1 MTEDVSKAAETAEII
16 LAHEKPFGLGRIA
29 VHPATRELVAENGR
43 REKLEPRVMEV
54 LVALWRAD
62 GAPLTKDDL
71 IQACW
76 RGRIVGD
83 DAIDRVIGRLRRALA
98 GIGDNALRIET
109 ITKVGYRLVPS
120 GTGSAPGPLD
130 APLAATPKPSRRLL
144 FAGGALVAAA
154 AVGGGLVWKARHA
167 PGLDGATQKL
177 YDQGWTALRNTG
189 PEQLAQAVGLFRK
202 VVAAAPAFAD
212 GWGAL
217 GYAYAA
223 QGALS
228 DPALRAGL
236 QASARA
242 AAERAVELS
251 PGNALGQAALVALKP
266 VFRNWLASEAAYSAA
281 LERHPDVAPLLDG
294 LAAVLFAVGRAR
306 ESAVLNDRETKVS
319 TPSPSLM
326 FRRVLTLTAANR
338 LEEADRAA
346 AMAMDTFPRNAPV
359 WFTTFLFY
367 MRAGRPERAIALGL
381 DRSARPSGI
390 PEHDFDIVLA
400 SAQAIQTQSAPDID
414 RAMSLNLEAAQ
425 RGRGY
430 TENAILLAAMVGRLD
445 TAFELAQAYFFGRGS
460 GPAARSFSSEQ
471 GIYYRE
477 PRTIFLFAP
486 SNAPMREDPRFDAL
500 AGAIGLKAY
509 WMKSGHKPDFMV
521 ARSA

>member
-1 MTEDVSKAAETAEII
+1 MTEDVDTAAENAEIT
-16 LAHEKPFGLGRIA
+16 LAHEKPFALGRVS
-29 VHPATRELVAENGR
+29 VHPATRELVGEDGR
-43 REKLEPRVMEV
+43 REQLEPRVMEV

-71 IQACW
+71 IKACW

-83 DAIDRVIGRLRRALA
+83 DAIDRVMSRLRRALA
-98 GIGDNALRIET
+98 GIGGECRIET
-109 ITKVGYRLVPS
+109 ITKVGYRLVLS
-120 GTGSAPGPLD
+120 GTGSASGPIKTSK
-130 APLAATPKPSRRLL
+130 ASTPRPSRRIL
-144 FAGGALVAAA
+144 FAGGTVAAA
-154 AVGGGLVWKARHA
+154 AAIGGGLVWKARRA
-167 PGLDGATQKL
+167 PGLDRPTQLL

-217 GYAYAA
+217 AYAYAV
-223 QGALS
+223 QGAAG
-228 DPALRAGL
+228 DPALRQGA
-236 QASARA
+236 QTSARA
-242 AAERAVELS
+242 AAERALQLS

-266 VFRNWLASEAAYSAA
+266 VFRNWLASEAAYRAA
-281 LERHPDVAPLLDG
+281 LERHPDVAPFLDG

-306 ESAVLNDRETKVS
+306 ESAVLNDREMKIS
-319 TPSPSLM
+319 APSSSLM

-338 LEEADRAA
+338 LEEAERAA

-367 MRAGRPERAIALGL
+367 MRTGRPERAIALGL
-381 DRSARPSGI
+381 NRSARPSGI
-390 PEHDFDIVLA
+390 PEHDFEIVLA

-445 TAFELAQAYFFGRGS
+445 TAFELAQAYFIGRGPS
-460 GPAARSFSSEQ
+460 PMARGFSSEQ

-486 SNAPMREDPRFDAL
+486 SNAPMREDPRFDGL
-500 AGAIGLKAY
+500 VDAIGLQAY
-509 WMKSGHKPDFMV
+509 WLKSGHKPDYLA